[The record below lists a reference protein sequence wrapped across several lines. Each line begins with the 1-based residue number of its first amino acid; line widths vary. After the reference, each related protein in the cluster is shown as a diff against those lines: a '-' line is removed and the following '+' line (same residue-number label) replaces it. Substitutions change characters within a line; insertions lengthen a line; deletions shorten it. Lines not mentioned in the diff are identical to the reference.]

1 MGESIVDTPAVKH
14 KMGDSVV
21 SRPTLEV
28 SVSFGRFENDALSWE
43 KWSSFSPNKYLEEVE
58 KCSTPG
64 SVAQKKAYFEAHY
77 KRIAAKKLEQLEEE
91 TRQVEQGMEPL
102 SPEVTEPKSGDVT
115 ENGNSDGDFS
125 SSNGERSSVDEQQM
139 SVVNLKNSDAVD
151 EPKEDITVDVECD
164 NLLVTEA
171 KELTISGIDESK
183 DDTSVD
189 IECVSPLVTEA
200 KEGTISGID
209 ESNEDI
215 SVDVECDSLVVT
227 KTKEESILGTCDKG
241 ELNKAEER
249 NPEKVCQDSV
259 VETPQAN
266 TEAQKA
272 SLRKSRTP
280 NANVKNVPRKVY
292 TPEARVSAGTK
303 KKLTS
308 PVAKS
313 SRFFSPTSKQA
324 PTSKVITPS
333 LPSVKKV
340 TGMSTQR
347 SNNTPL
353 AQPKKLVPGSF
364 VSPSQSSN
372 KKLNG
377 ATPSQSSNK
386 KLNGASP
393 SQSSNKN
400 LNGATP
406 SQSSNKKLNGATS
419 SRSSSK
425 TLNGAALQR
434 SVNSP
439 MLEDKRRVPTSLH
452 MSLSLSSP
460 NSTASTN
467 TMRRSLFMET
477 MGDKDIVKRA
487 FKAFQNSYSQGRS
500 VGDMTYDVQDQVS
513 SKESEQKIST
523 SSTQKESER
532 LRKTPDKVI
541 TLKGQSG
548 TRSTSSSSGAPK
560 DAGVEKKR
568 VNSIRASTSSRI
580 DRSTDKWKEEVT
592 KGKIKRP
599 GSNR

>member
-1 MGESIVDTPAVKH
+1 MGESIVETPAVKH

-21 SRPTLEV
+21 SHPTLEV

-91 TRQVEQGMEPL
+91 TRQVEQKMEPL
-102 SPEVTEPKSGDVT
+102 CPEVAEPKSGDVT
-115 ENGNSDGDFS
+115 ENGTSDGDFS

-139 SVVNLKNSDAVD
+139 SVVELKNSDAVD

-164 NLLVTEA
+164 DLLVTNA

-183 DDTSVD
+183 DDISVD
-189 IECVSPLVTEA
+189 IECVSPFSTEA
-200 KEGTISGID
+200 KEGTVLGIG

-215 SVDVECDSLVVT
+215 SVDVECDNLVVT
-227 KTKEESILGTCDKG
+227 KTKEETILGTCDQG
-241 ELNKAEER
+241 ELHKVEER
-249 NPEKVCQDSV
+249 NPEKGCQASV

-272 SLRKSRTP
+272 SLKKSKTP
-280 NANVKNVPRKVY
+280 NANVKNVPRKAY
-292 TPEARVSAGTK
+292 TPEARVSVGTK

-313 SRFFSPTSKQA
+313 SRISTPTSKQA
-324 PTSKVITPS
+324 PTSKVVTPS
-333 LPSVKKV
+333 QPSEKKV
-340 TGMSTQR
+340 NGMSTQR

-353 AQPKKLVPGSF
+353 AQHKKLVPGSF
-364 VSPSQSSN
+364 VSLSQSSNKKMNGATPSQSSN

-386 KLNGASP
+386 KLNGAMS
-393 SQSSNKN
+393 SQSSN
-400 LNGATP
+400 
-406 SQSSNKKLNGATS
+406 
-419 SRSSSK
+419 K

-439 MLEDKRRVPTSLH
+439 VLEDKRVVPTSLH

-467 TMRRSLFMET
+467 TMRKSLFMET

-487 FKAFQNSYSQGRS
+487 FKAFQNSFSQGRS
-500 VGDMTYDVQDQVS
+500 AGDMTYDVQDQVS
-513 SKESEQKIST
+513 SKGSEQKISL

-560 DAGVEKKR
+560 DAGVENKR
-568 VNSIRASTSSRI
+568 VNSIRASTGSRI
-580 DRSTDKWKEEVT
+580 DRSTDKWQEEVT
-592 KGKIKRP
+592 KGKIKRS

>member
-1 MGESIVDTPAVKH
+1 MGESIVETPAVKH

-21 SRPTLEV
+21 SHPTLEV

-91 TRQVEQGMEPL
+91 TRQVEQKMEPL
-102 SPEVTEPKSGDVT
+102 CPEVAEPKSGDVT
-115 ENGNSDGDFS
+115 ENGTSDGDFS

-139 SVVNLKNSDAVD
+139 SVVELKNSDAVD

-164 NLLVTEA
+164 DLLVTNA

-183 DDTSVD
+183 DDISVD
-189 IECVSPLVTEA
+189 IECVSPFSTEA
-200 KEGTISGID
+200 KEGTVLGIG

-215 SVDVECDSLVVT
+215 SVDVECDNLVVT
-227 KTKEESILGTCDKG
+227 KTKEETILGTCDQG
-241 ELNKAEER
+241 ELHKVEER
-249 NPEKVCQDSV
+249 NPEKGCQASV

-272 SLRKSRTP
+272 SLKKSKTP
-280 NANVKNVPRKVY
+280 NANVKNVPRKAY
-292 TPEARVSAGTK
+292 TPEARVSVGTK

-313 SRFFSPTSKQA
+313 SRISTPTSKQA
-324 PTSKVITPS
+324 PTSKVVTPS
-333 LPSVKKV
+333 QPSEKKV
-340 TGMSTQR
+340 NGMSTQR

-353 AQPKKLVPGSF
+353 AQHKKLVPGSF

-386 KLNGASP
+386 KLNGAMS
-393 SQSSNKN
+393 SQSSN
-400 LNGATP
+400 
-406 SQSSNKKLNGATS
+406 
-419 SRSSSK
+419 K

-439 MLEDKRRVPTSLH
+439 VLEDKRVVPTSLH

-467 TMRRSLFMET
+467 TMRKSLFMET

-487 FKAFQNSYSQGRS
+487 FKAFQNSFSQGRS
-500 VGDMTYDVQDQVS
+500 AGDMTYDVQDQVS
-513 SKESEQKIST
+513 SKGSEQKISL

-560 DAGVEKKR
+560 DAGVENKR
-568 VNSIRASTSSRI
+568 VNSIRASTGSRI
-580 DRSTDKWKEEVT
+580 DRSTDKWQEEVT
-592 KGKIKRP
+592 KGKIKRS

>member
-1 MGESIVDTPAVKH
+1 MGESIVEPPAVKH

-21 SRPTLEV
+21 SHPTLEV

-91 TRQVEQGMEPL
+91 TRQVEQKMEPL
-102 SPEVTEPKSGDVT
+102 CPDVAEPKSGDVT
-115 ENGNSDGDFS
+115 ENGTSDGDFS
-125 SSNGERSSVDEQQM
+125 SSNGERSSLDEQQM
-139 SVVNLKNSDAVD
+139 SVVDLKNSDAVD
-151 EPKEDITVDVECD
+151 EPKEDITVDVD
-164 NLLVTEA
+164 FNNLLVTKA

-183 DDTSVD
+183 DDISVD

-200 KEGTISGID
+200 KVGTILVID

-215 SVDVECDSLVVT
+215 SVDVECDNLVVT
-227 KTKEESILGTCDKG
+227 KTKEETILGTCDQG
-241 ELNKAEER
+241 ELHKVEGQ
-249 NPEKVCQDSV
+249 NPEKGCQDSV

-266 TEAQKA
+266 TEAQKG
-272 SLRKSRTP
+272 SIKKSKTP

-292 TPEARVSAGTK
+292 TPEARVSVGTK

-308 PVAKS
+308 PVVKS
-313 SRFFSPTSKQA
+313 SRISTPTSRQA
-324 PTSKVITPS
+324 PTSKVVTPS
-333 LPSVKKV
+333 QPSEKKV
-340 TGMSTQR
+340 NGMSTQR

-353 AQPKKLVPGSF
+353 AQHKKLVPGSF

-377 ATPSQSSNK
+377 ATLSQSSNKKMNGAMPSQSSNK
-386 KLNGASP
+386 KLNGV
-393 SQSSNKN
+393 
-400 LNGATP
+400 TP
-406 SQSSNKKLNGATS
+406 SQSSNKKLNGAMS
-419 SRSSSK
+419 SQSSNK

-439 MLEDKRRVPTSLH
+439 VLEDKRVVPTSLH

-467 TMRRSLFMET
+467 TMRKSLFMET

-487 FKAFQNSYSQGRS
+487 FKAFQNSFSQGRS
-500 VGDMTYDVQDQVS
+500 AGDMTYDVQDQVS
-513 SKESEQKIST
+513 SKGSKQKISL

-532 LRKTPDKVI
+532 LKKTPDKVI
-541 TLKGQSG
+541 TLKGQLG

-560 DAGVEKKR
+560 DAGVENKR
-568 VNSIRASTSSRI
+568 VNSIRASTGSRI
-580 DRSTDKWKEEVT
+580 DRSTDKWQEEVT
-592 KGKIKRP
+592 KGKIKRS